1 MVGKYMVHMGLKNLF
16 HMGWCLTFVVAFF
29 LLICRKNVPKV
40 SAQPSRA
47 SPRLK
52 AKQSVIMDVTNNVTY
67 ADADITAH
75 VSSVV
80 EVVAFADAVRAG
92 VDSTDDITF
101 SAAQTCAVPLADTVS
116 DIGKT
121 DCLATHPVIEKN
133 NSDEPSGVAS
143 LHAGGNVSVPVSLLD
158 GVRAYDSFG
167 VICRP
172 PVVYNEVAPTMVDA
186 VRTSSFKTVDAP
198 HSVVHASDVSYK
210 TIDEVAAGQTRVDQ
224 RRSEERRV
232 GKECLL

>member
-1 MVGKYMVHMGLKNLF
+1 
-16 HMGWCLTFVVAFF
+16 MGWCLTFVVAFF

-52 AKQSVIMDVTNNVTY
+52 AKQSVVMNVTNNVTY
-67 ADADITAH
+67 ADEDVTAH
-75 VSSVV
+75 DSSVV

-143 LHAGGNVSVPVSLLD
+143 LHEIG
-158 GVRAYDSFG
+158 RAH
-167 VICRP
+167 V
-172 PVVYNEVAPTMVDA
+172 
-186 VRTSSFKTVDAP
+186 
-198 HSVVHASDVSYK
+198 
-210 TIDEVAAGQTRVDQ
+210 
-224 RRSEERRV
+224 
-232 GKECLL
+232 